1 MGVTSKIE
9 SVGHQYWNETWEV
22 RAAHCPRDYKLSRL
36 SSSMAYFCRPFM
48 RGRQAALATRTSSL
62 NLCRNIYIISWPI
75 HNCVREA
82 NTYNV
87 RFCTRSALEMLLELY
102 RLVTN
107 LFVSLDQSRMMI
119 NFKRGAPT
127 EIHIPA
133 NKNSLSQIDSIS
145 GIELSNCVSR
155 WANASCLRLTSVNPS
170 CLRWRFFCISD
181 AK

>member
-1 MGVTSKIE
+1 MGKERGYIE
-9 SVGHQYWNETWEV
+9 NWKETFEAS
-22 RAAHCPRDYKLSRL
+22 AAHGLTDYRFVYWPRSRARWHIYAVPL
-36 SSSMAYFCRPFM
+36 WGTGILLWQAELLFWSSAEKEIW
-48 RGRQAALATRTSSL
+48 TD
-62 NLCRNIYIISWPI
+62 I
-75 HNCVREA
+75 HNRIIKA
-82 NTYNV
+82 KNHNV
-87 RFCTRSALEMLLELY
+87 WLCTRSALEMLLELY

-119 NFKRGAPT
+119 NFKQGAPT

-155 WANASCLRLTSVNPS
+155 WANASCLRLTSVNPR